1 MVSLTD
7 IGALNRHVDVQGT
20 SVPVVPISARSL
32 VILLDRFPVLRGI
45 LAEKKVSMTV
55 DDFLKLAPEVVGAVI
70 ACGIGKPG
78 NVEEE
83 HAAANLGIGD
93 QGDLLMGIFDATF
106 PRGFG
111 PFVEF
116 MERAQG
122 SGSVGT
128 GRAPVTRSPSP
139 SNGASRTA
147 TDKPHGTTAQS
158 SSRGSESSS
167 RGDGSLSE
175 PTS

>member
-7 IGALNRHVDVQGT
+7 IGTLKRHVDVQGT

-32 VILLDRFPVLRGI
+32 VVLLDRFPVLRGI
-45 LAEKKVSMTV
+45 LAERKVQITV
-55 DDFLKLAPEVVGAVI
+55 EDFLRLAPEVVGAII

-78 NVEEE
+78 DAKEES
-83 HAAANLGIGD
+83 AAANLGIGD
-93 QGDLLMGIFDATF
+93 QGDLLIGIFDATF

-116 MERAQG
+116 MERAQAG
-122 SGSVGT
+122 ASVGT
-128 GRAPVTRSPSP
+128 GRAPATRSQSP

-147 TDKPHGTTAQS
+147 TDNAHGTTAQ
-158 SSRGSESSS
+158 GSFPDLESSS
-167 RGDGSLSE
+167 SGEGSPRR
-175 PTS
+175 PT